1 MRILIFIGTILLL
14 LFFLFLYIMSCYYIG
29 IKGKGVL
36 SYKNK
41 KIRSKLYWF
50 IFWTLALSYI
60 ISVLLRSFLSVNNL
74 FTSIFT
80 AVGVICLAITFY
92 LIIVFPIVDI
102 MKFILRK
109 IGYKGKVR
117 NYLSRLYGNGLSVFL
132 VVFIIIGFG
141 LWNANHVMITNYD
154 LTINKKAGKVTSLNV
169 VMIADVHMGIGIK
182 EKGIDKM
189 VNSINAL
196 NPDIVFFCGDIMD
209 ESSTT
214 KLKSYASNAFKNI
227 KSKYGVY
234 GVTGNHEYIEKNLPE
249 TLYYLK
255 NGNVKMLQD
264 TAVKIDNSFYVVG
277 RNDPAGID
285 REKEGIKPLS
295 KILKDSNRELPIIVL
310 NHRPTNLEEDEKE
323 KVDIQLSGH
332 THKGQFFP
340 NNFITKMV
348 YEDDYGYLKR
358 NNFNLIV
365 TSGYGTW
372 GPPIRI
378 GTKAEIVNVKIKFRH
393 LKENN

>member
-1 MRILIFIGTILLL
+1 
-14 LFFLFLYIMSCYYIG
+14 MSCYYIG
-29 IKGKGVL
+29 IKGKGAF

-41 KIRSKLYWF
+41 KIRNRLYWLV
-50 IFWTLALSYI
+50 FWLLAFSYI
-60 ISVLLRSFLSVNNL
+60 ISALLRNFLSVNNL
-74 FTSIFT
+74 LTSIFT
-80 AVGVICLAITFY
+80 AVGAICLAVTCY
-92 LIIVFPIVDI
+92 LLILFPIVDL
-102 MKFILRK
+102 MKFMLK
-109 IGYKGKVR
+109 KTEYKGKVR
-117 NYLSRLYGNGLSVFL
+117 NYLSRLYGNGISVFI

-141 LWNANHVMITNYD
+141 LWNAQHAVITNYN
-154 LTINKKAGKVTSLNV
+154 LTIDKKAGRIASLNI
-169 VMIADVHMGIGIK
+169 VMIADVHMGIGVR

-189 VNSINAL
+189 VASINEL
-196 NPDIVFFCGDIMD
+196 QPDIVFFCGDIMD

-234 GVTGNHEYIEKNLPE
+234 GITGNHEYMEKDLPE

-255 NGNVKMLQD
+255 KGNVKMLQD
-264 TAVKIDNSFYVVG
+264 STVKIDNSFYVVG

-285 REKEGIKPLS
+285 TEKESIKPLN
-295 KILKDSNRELPIIVL
+295 KILKDVNKELPVIVL
-310 NHRPTNLEEDEKE
+310 NHRPTNLQEDQKE
-323 KVDIQLSGH
+323 KVDMQLSGH

-348 YEDDYGYLKR
+348 YEDDYGYLKKD
-358 NNFNLIV
+358 NFNLIV

-378 GTKAEIVNVKIKFRH
+378 GTKAEIVNIK
-393 LKENN
+393 LKFNQK

>member
-1 MRILIFIGTILLL
+1 MHILISIGTILLL
-14 LFFLFLYIMSCYYIG
+14 LFFVFLYVMSCYYIG
-29 IKGKGVL
+29 VKGKGVF

-50 IFWTLALSYI
+50 IFWSLSLSYI
-60 ISVLLRSFLSVNNL
+60 ISVLLRSFLSANNL
-74 FTSIFT
+74 LTSIFT
-80 AVGVICLAITFY
+80 AIGAICLAITCY
-92 LIIVFPIVDI
+92 LLILFPIVDI
-102 MKFILRK
+102 VKFILNK

-117 NYLSRLYGNGLSVFL
+117 NYLSRLYGNGVSVFI
-132 VVFIIIGFG
+132 VVFMIIGFG
-141 LWNANHVMITNYD
+141 LWNAAHVVVTNYN
-154 LTINKKAGKVTSLNV
+154 LTVNKKAGKINSLNV
-169 VMIADVHMGIGIK
+169 VMVADVHMGIGVK

-189 VNSINAL
+189 VTSINSL

-214 KLKSYASNAFKNI
+214 KLKSYASNAFKSI

-234 GVTGNHEYIEKNLPE
+234 GITGNHEYIEKDLPE

-255 NGNVKMLQD
+255 NGNVKMLHD
-264 TAVKIDNSFYVVG
+264 SAVKIDNSFYVVG
-277 RNDPAGID
+277 RDDPAGVN
-285 REKEGIKPLS
+285 REKESIKPLD
-295 KILKDSNRELPIIVL
+295 KILKDVNRELPIIVL
-310 NHRPTNLEEDEKE
+310 NHRPTNLQEDEKE

-340 NNFITKMV
+340 NNFITKMI
-348 YEDDYGYLKR
+348 YEDDYGYLKKD
-358 NNFNLIV
+358 NFNLIV

-378 GTKAEIVNVKIKFRH
+378 GTKAEIVNIKIKF
-393 LKENN
+393 KEIK